1 MPSEPQRAATEIGS
15 GGRTRHRA
23 ESLLDLPDI
32 LGRLKTM
39 LQHENRDNLRFLVP
53 LDGSRLAESVL
64 SVVQQMASG
73 FHAHVTLLHIVEQ
86 HPPAAIHGERHL
98 TGVAQAQTY
107 LEEIAV
113 RLRSSDISVEIHVH
127 EEKEDNVAHSIV
139 QHFQELHADLVI
151 MCTHGHGGL
160 REIIFGSKAQ
170 QALQQGTQSILLLF
184 PREDDSILPF
194 KLQHILV
201 PLDGTAAHEPAL
213 PIAIMIA
220 RTFGAELHLV
230 LVIPTLATLSGDQA
244 VSGMLLPSTTR
255 AILDLS
261 QQEAEDYLKN
271 AVARCNAEGVMAHA
285 EVLRGDIVP
294 VVLGLAERLNVD
306 LIVLASHGR
315 TGLDALFTGSVA
327 SRIAGRRIRP
337 LLLVR
342 AGQPIV

>member
-1 MPSEPQRAATEIGS
+1 
-15 GGRTRHRA
+15 
-23 ESLLDLPDI
+23 
-32 LGRLKTM
+32 M
-39 LQHENRDNLRFLVP
+39 LQHENQGNLRFLVP

-64 SVVQQMASG
+64 PVVQQVASA
-73 FHAHVTLLHIVEQ
+73 FHAQVTLLHIVEV
-86 HPPAAIHGERHL
+86 HPPTAIHGEPHL
-98 TGVAQAQTY
+98 TGVSQAQAY
-107 LEEIAV
+107 LEEIAT
-113 RLRSSDISVEIHVH
+113 RLRSSGIVVEIHVH
-127 EEKEDNVAHSIV
+127 QEKEDNVARSIV
-139 QHFQELHADLVI
+139 QHSQEMNVDLVI

-160 REIIFGSKAQ
+160 RELLFGSKAQ

-184 PREDDSILPF
+184 PREDDSISPF
-194 KLQHILV
+194 NLQRILV
-201 PLDGTAAHEPAL
+201 PLDGTAAHERAL

-244 VSGMLLPSTTR
+244 VSGLLLPSTTR

-261 QQEAEDYLKN
+261 QEDAADYLEQ
-271 AVARCNAEGVMAHA
+271 VIARCRAEGVVAHA

-294 VVLGLAERLNVD
+294 EVLGLAERLNVD

-327 SRIAGRRIRP
+327 SRIAGRKIRP

-342 AGQPIV
+342 AGQSA

>member
-1 MPSEPQRAATEIGS
+1 MLLSENQG
-15 GGRTRHRA
+15 
-23 ESLLDLPDI
+23 
-32 LGRLKTM
+32 
-39 LQHENRDNLRFLVP
+39 NLRFLVP
-53 LDGSRLAESVL
+53 LDGSRLAESVIP
-64 SVVQQMASG
+64 VVQQVADR
-73 FHAHVTLLHIVEQ
+73 FQAHVTLLHIVEL

-98 TGVAQAQTY
+98 TGVVQAHAY

-113 RLRSSDISVEIHVH
+113 RLRSSNIPVEIHVH
-127 EEKEDNVAHSIV
+127 EEKEDNVAQSIV
-139 QHFQELHADLVI
+139 QHFRELQADLVI

-160 REIIFGSKAQ
+160 REILFGSKAQ

-184 PREDDSILPF
+184 PREDDSISPF

-201 PLDGTAAHEPAL
+201 PLDGTVAHEPAL
-213 PIAIMIA
+213 PMAITIA

-230 LVIPTLATLSGDQA
+230 LVIPTLATLSGEEA
-244 VSGMLLPSTTR
+244 VSGLLLPSTTR

-261 QQEAEDYLKN
+261 EQQAETYLEH
-271 AVARCNAEGVMAHA
+271 AVTRCKEEGVVAHA

-294 VVLGLAERLNVD
+294 QLLGLAERLDVD

-327 SRIAGRRIRP
+327 SRLAGRKIRP

-342 AGQPIV
+342 ADQSDRDKKQPVQ

>member
-1 MPSEPQRAATEIGS
+1 
-15 GGRTRHRA
+15 
-23 ESLLDLPDI
+23 
-32 LGRLKTM
+32 M
-39 LQHENRDNLRFLVP
+39 LQHENRGNLRFLVP

-64 SVVQQMASG
+64 PVVQQMASS
-73 FHAHVTLLHIVEQ
+73 FHAQVTLLHIVEQ

-98 TGVAQAQTY
+98 TEVAQAQAY

-113 RLRSSDISVEIHVH
+113 GLRSSGILVEIHVH
-127 EEKEDNVAHSIV
+127 QEKEDNVASSIV
-139 QHFQELHADLVI
+139 QHFQELNADLVI

-160 REIIFGSKAQ
+160 RELLFGSKAQ

-194 KLQHILV
+194 KLQSILV

-213 PIAIMIA
+213 PMAMMIA

-230 LVIPTLATLSGDQA
+230 LVIPTLATLSGDQS
-244 VSGMLLPSTTR
+244 VSGLLLPSTTR
-255 AILDLS
+255 ALLDLS
-261 QQEAEDYLKN
+261 QQDAADYLEE
-271 AVARCNAEGVMAHA
+271 VIARCQAEGVVAHA

-294 VVLGLAERLNVD
+294 EVLGLAERLNVD

-327 SRIAGRRIRP
+327 SRIAGRKIRP

-342 AGQPIV
+342 VGQSISLENH

>member
-1 MPSEPQRAATEIGS
+1 
-15 GGRTRHRA
+15 
-23 ESLLDLPDI
+23 
-32 LGRLKTM
+32 M
-39 LQHENRDNLRFLVP
+39 LQHENPGDLRFLVP

-64 SVVQQMASG
+64 PVVQQAAIR

-86 HPPAAIHGERHL
+86 HPPATIHGERHL
-98 TGVAQAQTY
+98 TGVVQAQAY

-113 RLRSSDISVEIHVH
+113 RLRSSDIPVEIHVH
-127 EEKEDNVAHSIV
+127 EEKQDNVAHSIV

-160 REIIFGSKAQ
+160 RELIFGSKAQ

-184 PREDDSILPF
+184 PREDDSVSPF
-194 KLQHILV
+194 ELQRILV
-201 PLDGTAAHEPAL
+201 PLDGTAVHEPAL
-213 PIAIMIA
+213 PTAIMIA
-220 RTFGAELHLV
+220 RTFGAELRLV
-230 LVIPTLATLSGDQA
+230 LVIPTMATLSGDLA
-244 VSGMLLPSTTR
+244 VSGLLLPSTTR

-261 QQEAEDYLKN
+261 QQEAEEYLEH
-271 AVARCNAEGVMAHA
+271 AVARCNTEGVKAHA

-294 VVLGLAERLNVD
+294 EVLGLAERLNVD

-327 SRIAGRRIRP
+327 SRIIGRKIRP

-342 AGQPIV
+342 AEQSVARNNS

>member
-1 MPSEPQRAATEIGS
+1 
-15 GGRTRHRA
+15 
-23 ESLLDLPDI
+23 
-32 LGRLKTM
+32 M

-64 SVVQQMASG
+64 PVVEQLASR

-86 HPPAAIHGERHL
+86 HPPATIHGERHL
-98 TGVAQAQTY
+98 TNVAQAQTY

-113 RLRSSDISVEIHVH
+113 RLRSSDISVETHVH
-127 EEKEDNVAHSIV
+127 EEKEDNVAYSIV

-184 PREDDSILPF
+184 PREDQAVLSI
-194 KLQHILV
+194 KLERILV
-201 PLDGTAAHEPAL
+201 PLDGKVAHELAL
-213 PIAIMIA
+213 PTAIMIA

-244 VSGMLLPSTTR
+244 VSGLLLPSATR

-261 QQEAEDYLKN
+261 QQEAEEYLEH
-271 AVARCNAEGVMAHA
+271 AVARCKAEGVVAHA
-285 EVLRGDIVP
+285 QVLRGDIVP
-294 VVLGLAERLNVD
+294 EVLGLAERLNVD
-306 LIVLASHGR
+306 LIVLASHAR
-315 TGLDALFTGSVA
+315 IGLDALFTGSVA
-327 SRIAGRRIRP
+327 SRIAGRKIRP

-342 AGQPIV
+342 AAQPTV

>member
-1 MPSEPQRAATEIGS
+1 MR
-15 GGRTRHRA
+15 
-23 ESLLDLPDI
+23 
-32 LGRLKTM
+32 
-39 LQHENRDNLRFLVP
+39 
-53 LDGSRLAESVL
+53 
-64 SVVQQMASG
+64 
-73 FHAHVTLLHIVEQ
+73 
-86 HPPAAIHGERHL
+86 
-98 TGVAQAQTY
+98 
-107 LEEIAV
+107 EIAV
-113 RLRSSDISVEIHVH
+113 GLRSSNIPVEIHVH
-127 EEKEDNVAHSIV
+127 EEKEDNVALSIV

-184 PREDDSILPF
+184 PREDDSIAPF
-194 KLQHILV
+194 KLQRILV
-201 PLDGTAAHEPAL
+201 PLDGTAVHEPAL
-213 PIAIMIA
+213 PMAILIA

-230 LVIPTLATLSGDQA
+230 LVVPTLATLSGDQA
-244 VSGMLLPSTTR
+244 VSGLLLPSTTR

-261 QQEAEDYLKN
+261 QQDATDYLEQ
-271 AVARCNAEGVMAHA
+271 AVARCQAEGVVAHA

-342 AGQPIV
+342 AGQSMDRSS